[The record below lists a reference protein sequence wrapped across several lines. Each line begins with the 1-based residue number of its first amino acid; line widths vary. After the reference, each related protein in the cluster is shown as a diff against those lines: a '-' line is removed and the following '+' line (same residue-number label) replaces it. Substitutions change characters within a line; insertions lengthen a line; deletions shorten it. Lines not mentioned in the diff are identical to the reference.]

1 MRARN
6 YQEQITGR
14 QGQAFL
20 RNGVK
25 FDGFDAQTGAL
36 LEAKGPGYANF
47 LDEDGNWKAWFE
59 SSGGV
64 RALEDQAK
72 NQLKAAGGS
81 PVIWH
86 VAEENAANAI
96 RDLVKDF
103 GIKVVFTPPI

>member
-36 LEAKGPGYANF
+36 LEAKGPGYGWAV
-47 LDEDGNWKAWFE
+47 EDGEFRTDYQGAK
-59 SSGGV
+59 GI
-64 RALEDQAK
+64 EDQAYR
-72 NQLKAAGGS
+72 QREAAMGM

-96 RDLVKDF
+96 RDLVSDF